1 MKEVLKN
8 KFKEIINSVNKK
20 STDIIVVKGIDLDII
35 GLEKIDLEKYI
46 DNKFMYIDYLRESN
60 NIISY
65 DEFVCFYEVI
75 SLLYKNIYVIDNNL
89 YINFYP
95 INVNLSDEKYNMLIY
110 HFDDD
115 SKEDTFIGDDIQDY
129 TNIYGNVVKISRN
142 YYVVYNDML
151 SDEKVTTIHMWQ
163 DGNISDIEKSVF
175 SDCEDVI
182 EVIDEDSYIRLVDN
196 IYNNQVKKINLI
208 DDFNSNDKYYIRQRV
223 GYINY
228 LFKNGLDIKIGR
240 LTKYK
245 SENKDYSEYIKY
257 LSEYWGNESFLNIK
271 IYDIEELEKG
281 KKVLTEVS
289 QGEIIDTIIQQCKKA
304 KENSDFNDI
313 FITAPTGSGKSAMFQ
328 IPAMYLT
335 EIYEEPLLTIVIS
348 PLIGLMKD
356 QVKNLEV
363 KNYPYARTINS
374 DISPIK
380 KDEIKDDIAENR
392 CHILY
397 ISPETL
403 LSRSD
408 IEQLIGNR
416 KIGLFI
422 IDEAHI
428 VTTWGKQFRPDYWF
442 LGDHIKKIRKT
453 QEERYNLSFPLA
465 TFTATAIY
473 RGLEDMYSETKQSL
487 NMIDPITYLGNVKR
501 DDIEIRIQKA
511 DKKTNTEYELRK
523 FDQLIEQIQLAK
535 VFDQKTLIYFPTVSL
550 INRFYDHCYVKNLSV
565 DVAKY
570 HGQMKKWEKD
580 ENYENFYKKDKL
592 VMLATKAFGM
602 GIDIG
607 DIEKVI
613 HFAPTGNVCDY
624 LQEIGRAARNR
635 DLEGEAYY
643 EYMSND
649 FKHINRLHGISM
661 VKEYQLV
668 EVIKKIHELYIEKQR
683 SEKSRKYTK
692 KKRSMLV
699 DAESFVH
706 IFESPLGGEDDAI
719 NKVKTAML
727 VIQKDFE
734 RRGYAPFHIRPIPL
748 FAIGYFKIEEVN
760 QRSIKRKY
768 RDVLKVVDADD
779 NICSVNLEKI
789 WESDFSK
796 EYSFPQFKYMMYT
809 KSEELDFKYKKF
821 ITPALI
827 LNIYFDE
834 GYKEKYY
841 KLIGAIKNVINT
853 CIRQDK
859 FYSIEELAGELKNR
873 TNMSDYNAMTIMDIL
888 VTAMR
893 IYSKD
898 YCKALQGRLVIEK
911 PLKNGKN
918 KYRFNNAIEQ
928 FFKWIDI
935 KLSFIENNIKDGA
948 LYIVNDSSNNKYKEI
963 LLLLGILEILEILT
977 FKSTGGS
984 NSQIYMYINETKT
997 MKQIIERPNSY
1008 KNNLL
1013 KEVNRRHNISVC
1025 MLSYLFDNDFSSEEI
1040 WDNIEDYF
1048 LGSIPET
1055 VKNIY
1060 SKKYNEEIIN

>member
-8 KFKEIINSVNKK
+8 KFKEVINSLNKK

-65 DEFVCFYEVI
+65 DEFVYFYEVI

-95 INVNLSDEKYNMLIY
+95 INVNLSSEKYNMLIY

-129 TNIYGNVVKISRN
+129 TNIYGNVVKINRN
-142 YYVVYNDML
+142 YYVAYNDML
-151 SDEKVTTIHMWQ
+151 SNEKVTTIHMWQ
-163 DGNISDIEKSVF
+163 DKNISDIEKSVF
-175 SDCEDVI
+175 SDDEDVI
-182 EVIDEDSYIRLVDN
+182 EVIDEDSYISLVDD
-196 IYNNQVKKINLI
+196 IYNNQIKRINLI
-208 DDFNSNDKYYIRQRV
+208 DDFNSNDKYYIRQRL
-223 GYINY
+223 GYINH
-228 LFKNGLDIKIGR
+228 LFKDELDIKLGR

-271 IYDIEELEKG
+271 VYDIEELEKG

-304 KENSDFNDI
+304 KKNSDFNDI

-380 KDEIKDDIAENR
+380 KDEIKDDISDNR

-473 RGLEDMYSETKQSL
+473 RGVEDMYSETKQSL

-501 DDIEIRIQKA
+501 DDIEIRVQKVE
-511 DKKTNTEYELRK
+511 NSEYELGK

-550 INRFYDHCYVKNLSV
+550 INRFYDHCYVKNLSA

-635 DLEGEAYY
+635 NLEGEAYY
-643 EYMSND
+643 EYMRND
-649 FKHINRLHGISM
+649 FKYINRLHGISM

-668 EVIKKIHELYIEKQR
+668 EVIKKIHELYVEKPR
-683 SEKSRKYTK
+683 SEKNGKYTK

-699 DAESFVH
+699 DAESFAH

-748 FAIGYFKIEEVN
+748 FATGYFKIEEVN
-760 QRSIKRKY
+760 QKSIKRKY
-768 RDVLKVVDADD
+768 KDVLNVVDADD

-796 EYSFPQFKYMMYT
+796 KYSFPQFKYMIYT
-809 KSEELDFKYKKF
+809 KSEELDFKYKNCV
-821 ITPALI
+821 TPALI

-834 GYKEKYY
+834 GYKEKYH
-841 KLIGAIKNVINT
+841 KLIEGITNVINK

-859 FYSIEELAGELKNR
+859 FYSIEELSNELKNR
-873 TNMSDYNAMTIMDIL
+873 TNISDYNAMTIMDIL
-888 VTAMR
+888 VTAMK
-893 IYSKD
+893 IYAKD
-898 YCKALQGRLVIEK
+898 YCNTLQGRLVIEK

-928 FFKWIDI
+928 FFKWIDR
-935 KLSFIENNIKDGA
+935 KLSFIENNLKDGA

>member
-1 MKEVLKN
+1 MKNTFVK
-8 KFKEIINSVNKK
+8 KAKEIINSIIKQ
-20 STDIIVVKGIDLDII
+20 STDLIVIKGIDLDDL
-35 GLEKIDLEKYI
+35 GLNKVDLEKYI
-46 DNKFMYIDYLRESN
+46 DNKFMYVDYLRSTD

-65 DEFVCFYEVI
+65 DEFVYFYDVI
-75 SLLYKNIYVIDNNL
+75 NLFYKNIYVIDNNM

-95 INVNLSDEKYNMLIY
+95 INVNLSEKKLNIILSHYDEDINS
-110 HFDDD
+110 DVV
-115 SKEDTFIGDDIQDY
+115 IGDDIQDY
-129 TNIYGNVVKISRN
+129 TNIYGNIIKINKN
-142 YYVVYNDML
+142 YYVAYNDMI
-151 SDEKVTTIHMWQ
+151 SNEKVSVISMWTS
-163 DGNISDIEKSVF
+163 SDISKINKYHFE
-175 SDCEDVI
+175 ENEQTI
-182 EVIDEDSYIRLVDN
+182 EVIDEISYLNLLDKIKQLSLKSIN
-196 IYNNQVKKINLI
+196 II
-208 DDFNSNDKYYIRQRV
+208 DDFNSNDKYSIKQRL
-223 GYINY
+223 GYLANY
-228 LFKNGLDIKIGR
+228 FNNSIEVRLGR
-240 LTKYK
+240 HKTSKKAKKEYP
-245 SENKDYSEYIKY
+245 EYIKY
-257 LSEYWGNESFLNIK
+257 LKEYWNKDSFLNVPV
-271 IYDIEELEKG
+271 YDVDELENNN
-281 KKVLTEVS
+281 KVLTEVS

-304 KENSDFNDI
+304 KENKDFNDI

-328 IPAMYLT
+328 IPAMYLA
-335 EIYEEPLLTIVIS
+335 ELEEEPLLTIVIS

-356 QVKNLEV
+356 QVKNLEI

-380 KDEIKDDIAENR
+380 KDEIKLDIEENR

-408 IEQLIGNR
+408 VEQLIGNR

-453 QEERYNLSFPLA
+453 QEERYNSSFPLA

-473 RGLEDMYSETKQSL
+473 KGVEDMYSETKQSL
-487 NMIDPITYLGNVKR
+487 NMIDPITYLGKIKR
-501 DDIEIRIQKA
+501 DDIDIRVKRTET
-511 DKKTNTEYELRK
+511 KTNSEYELSK
-523 FDQLIEQIQLAK
+523 FDQLIEQIKIAK
-535 VFDQKTLIYFPTVSL
+535 IFNKKTLIYFPTVSL
-550 INRFYDHCYVKNLSV
+550 INRFYDHCYIKNVSN

-580 ENYENFYKKDKL
+580 ENYEQFYNKEKL

-602 GIDIG
+602 GIDIE

-624 LQEIGRAARNR
+624 LQEIGRAARSR
-635 DLEGEAYY
+635 ELEGEAYY
-643 EYMSND
+643 EYMNND

-668 EVIKKIHELYIEKQR
+668 EVIKKIYELYIEKQK
-683 SEKSRKYTK
+683 SEKGNSYTK
-692 KKRSMLV
+692 KRRSMLV
-699 DAESFVH
+699 DAESFSH

-748 FAIGYFKIEEVN
+748 FATGYFKIDEVT
-760 QRSIKRKY
+760 QKSIKRKY
-768 RDVLKVVDADD
+768 KETLSVIDEED
-779 NICSVNLEKI
+779 NICSLNLEKI
-789 WESDFSK
+789 WEKKYSK
-796 EYSFPQFKYMMYT
+796 KYSFPQFKYMVYT
-809 KSEELDFKYKKF
+809 KSDDLDFEYKEA

-827 LNIYFDE
+827 LNIYLDE
-834 GYKEKYY
+834 NYKDKY
-841 KLIGAIKNVINT
+841 KNIMGDIKNIINM
-853 CIRQDK
+853 CIRHDK
-859 FYSIEELAGELKNR
+859 FYTIEELANQLKER
-873 TNMSDYNAMTIMDIL
+873 TNISEYNAMTTMDII

-893 IYSKD
+893 IYSKE
-898 YCKALQGRLVIEK
+898 YTKTLQGRLIIEK
-911 PLKNGKN
+911 PLKNGQS

-928 FFKWIDI
+928 FFKWIDR
-935 KLSFIENNIKDGA
+935 KLTFIENNLKDGA
-948 LYIVNDSSNNKYKEI
+948 LYIVNDSANDKYKEY

-997 MKQIIERPNSY
+997 MTQIIDKPYKY

-1025 MLSYLFDNDFSSEEI
+1025 MLSYLFDNELSSEEI
-1040 WDNIEDYF
+1040 WNNIEDYF
-1048 LGSIPET
+1048 LGSIPDE
-1055 VKNIY
+1055 VKKIY
-1060 SKKYNEEIIN
+1060 KKKYNEEIIN

>member
-1 MKEVLKN
+1 MKNTLIKKVN
-8 KFKEIINSVNKK
+8 EIINSIKK
-20 STDIIVVKGIDLDII
+20 ESTSLIVLKGIDLDHIVSN
-35 GLEKIDLEKYI
+35 KVDLEKYM
-46 DNKFMYIDYLRESN
+46 DNKFMYLDYLRSTN

-65 DEFVCFYEVI
+65 DEFVYFYEAI
-75 SLLYKNIYVIDNNL
+75 SLFYKNIYVIDNNM

-95 INVNLSDEKYNMLIY
+95 INVNLSNQKLDMLLSHYDEE
-110 HFDDD
+110 
-115 SKEDTFIGDDIQDY
+115 SSEDAIVGEDIQDY
-129 TNIYGNVVKISRN
+129 TNIYGNIIKVN
-142 YYVVYNDML
+142 DDYYAAYNDML
-151 SDEKVTTIHMWQ
+151 SDEKVSIISMWSE
-163 DGNISDIEKSVF
+163 GNIEKTTKRGF
-175 SDCEDVI
+175 TDDEHTI
-182 EVIDEDSYIRLVDN
+182 EVIDEISYLN
-196 IYNNQVKKINLI
+196 LLYTMYTGSLKSINLI
-208 DDFNSNDKYYIRQRV
+208 DDFNSNDKYSIKQRI
-223 GYINY
+223 GYLANY
-228 LFKNGLDIKIGR
+228 FKDTIKITLGR
-240 LTKYK
+240 HIKVKNEQKEYP
-245 SENKDYSEYIKY
+245 EYIKY
-257 LSEYWGNESFLNIK
+257 LKKYWGKDSFLNVSV
-271 IYDIEELEKG
+271 YDMDELENG
-281 KKVLTEVS
+281 NKVLTEVS

-304 KENSDFNDI
+304 KDNKDFNDI

-335 EIYEEPLLTIVIS
+335 EYNEEPLLTIVIS

-356 QVKNLEV
+356 QVKNLEI
-363 KNYPYARTINS
+363 KNYQYARTINS

-380 KDEIKDDIAENR
+380 KDEIKDDIAENK

-416 KIGLFI
+416 KLGLFI

-442 LGDHIKKIRKT
+442 LGDHIKKIRKN
-453 QEERYNLSFPLA
+453 QEERYNSSFPLA

-473 RGLEDMYSETKQSL
+473 KGVEDMYSETKQSL
-487 NMIDPITYLGNVKR
+487 NMIDPITYLGKIKR
-501 DDIEIRIQKA
+501 EDIDIRVHKA
-511 DKKTNTEYELRK
+511 EKKTNSEYELTK
-523 FDQLIEQIQLAK
+523 FDQLIEQIQIAK
-535 VFDQKTLIYFPTVSL
+535 IFNKKTLIYFPTVKL
-550 INRFYDHCYVKNLSV
+550 IDRFYEHCYIKGVSE
-565 DVAKY
+565 DIARY
-570 HGQMKKWEKD
+570 HGQMPKWQKD
-580 ENYENFYKKDKL
+580 ENYENFYNKKKL

-602 GIDIG
+602 GIDIE

-624 LQEIGRAARNR
+624 LQEIGRAARKR

-668 EVIKKIHELYIEKQR
+668 EVIKKIHELYVERQK
-683 SEKSRKYTK
+683 SEKGNSYTK
-692 KKRSMLV
+692 KRRSMLV
-699 DAESFVH
+699 DAESFSH

-748 FAIGYFKIEEVN
+748 FAVGYFKIDEAN
-760 QRSIKRKY
+760 QRNIKRKY
-768 RDVLKVVDADD
+768 KETLQVVNEEE
-779 NICSVNLEKI
+779 NICSLNLEKI
-789 WESDFSK
+789 WEKKYSK
-796 EYSFPQFKYMMYT
+796 KYSFPQFKYMVYT
-809 KSEELDFKYKKF
+809 KHEDLDFEFKNA

-834 GYKEKYY
+834 GYKQRYNNI
-841 KLIGAIKNVINT
+841 IGEVKSIINT

-859 FYSIEELAGELKNR
+859 FYSIEDLANELKER
-873 TNMSDYNAMTIMDIL
+873 TKMSEYNAMTIMDIL

-893 IYSKD
+893 IYAKD
-898 YCKALQGRLVIEK
+898 HTKTLQGRLVIEK
-911 PLKNGKN
+911 PLKNGQS

-928 FFKWIDI
+928 FFKWIDR
-935 KLSFIENNIKDGA
+935 KLKFIENNLKDGS
-948 LYIVNDSSNNKYKEI
+948 LYIVNDSANDKYKEY
-963 LLLLGILEILEILT
+963 LLLLGILEILEVLT

-997 MKQIIERPNSY
+997 MKQIIEKPYKY

-1025 MLSYLFDNDFSSEEI
+1025 MLSYLFDNDLSSEEI
-1040 WDNIEDYF
+1040 WNNIEDYF
-1048 LGSIPET
+1048 LGSIPDE
-1055 VKNIY
+1055 VKKIY
-1060 SKKYNEEIIN
+1060 KKKYNEEILN

>member
-1 MKEVLKN
+1 MKNILTKRAN
-8 KFKEIINSVNKK
+8 EIISNIKK
-20 STDIIVVKGIDLDII
+20 ESTSLIVLKGIDLDYI
-35 GLEKIDLEKYI
+35 GSNKVDLEKYM
-46 DNKFMYIDYLRESN
+46 DNKFMYLDYLRNTN

-65 DEFVCFYEVI
+65 DEFVCFYEAI
-75 SLLYKNIYVIDNNL
+75 SLFYKKIYVIDNNI

-95 INVNLSDEKYNMLIY
+95 INVNLSNQKLNTILSHYDE
-110 HFDDD
+110 D
-115 SKEDTFIGDDIQDY
+115 SSEDAIVGDDIQEY
-129 TNIYGNVVKISRN
+129 TNIYGNIIKVNNN
-142 YYVVYNDML
+142 YYVVYNDMI
-151 SDEKVTTIHMWQ
+151 SDEKVSTINMWNEE
-163 DGNISDIEKSVF
+163 NIENTIKRDFTEG
-175 SDCEDVI
+175 EHTI
-182 EVIDEDSYIRLVDN
+182 EVIDEISYLNLIDTISVDSL
-196 IYNNQVKKINLI
+196 KSINLI
-208 DDFNSNDKYYIRQRV
+208 DDFNSNDKYSIKQRI
-223 GYINY
+223 GYLVNC
-228 LFKNGLDIKIGR
+228 FKDTIKITLGR
-240 LTKYK
+240 HKVEKIKQKEYP
-245 SENKDYSEYIKY
+245 EYIKY
-257 LSEYWGNESFLNIK
+257 LKKYWGKDSFLDVSV
-271 IYDIEELEKG
+271 YDMDELENGNKI
-281 KKVLTEVS
+281 LTEVS

-304 KENSDFNDI
+304 KNNKDFNDI

-335 EIYEEPLLTIVIS
+335 ECDEEPLLTIVIS

-356 QVKNLEV
+356 QVKNLEI
-363 KNYPYARTINS
+363 KNYQYARTINS

-380 KDEIKDDIAENR
+380 KDEIKDDIAENK

-408 IEQLIGNR
+408 VEQLIGNR

-453 QEERYNLSFPLA
+453 QEERYNSSFPLA

-473 RGLEDMYSETKQSL
+473 KGVEDMYSETKQSL
-487 NMIDPITYLGNVKR
+487 NMIDPITYLGKIKR
-501 DDIEIRIQKA
+501 EDIDIRVQKT
-511 DKKTNTEYELRK
+511 DKKTNSEYELSK
-523 FDQLIEQIQLAK
+523 FDQLIEQIKIAK
-535 VFDQKTLIYFPTVSL
+535 LFNKKTLIYFPTVSL
-550 INRFYDHCYVKNLSV
+550 ISRFYDHCYIKGVST

-570 HGQMKKWEKD
+570 HGQMAKWEKD
-580 ENYENFYKKDKL
+580 ENYENFYNKKKL

-602 GIDIG
+602 GIDIE

-624 LQEIGRAARNR
+624 LQEIGRAARRR
-635 DLEGEAYY
+635 DLDGEAYY

-668 EVIKKIHELYIEKQR
+668 EVIKKIHELYVERQKIEKGN
-683 SEKSRKYTK
+683 SYTK
-692 KKRSMLV
+692 KRRSMLV
-699 DAESFVH
+699 DAESFSH

-748 FAIGYFKIEEVN
+748 FAVGYFKIDEIN
-760 QRSIKRKY
+760 QRNIKRKY
-768 RDVLKVVDADD
+768 KETLQVVNEED
-779 NICSVNLEKI
+779 NICSLNLEKI
-789 WESDFSK
+789 WEKQYSK
-796 EYSFPQFKYMMYT
+796 KYSFPQFKYMVYT
-809 KSEELDFKYKKF
+809 KHEDLDFEFKNA

-834 GYKEKYY
+834 GYKQRYNNIISE
-841 KLIGAIKNVINT
+841 IKSIINL

-859 FYSIEELAGELKNR
+859 FYSIEDLANQLKER
-873 TNMSDYNAMTIMDIL
+873 TKMSEYNAMTIMDIL

-893 IYSKD
+893 IYAKD
-898 YCKALQGRLVIEK
+898 HTKTLQGRLVIEK
-911 PLKNGKN
+911 PLKNGQS

-928 FFKWIDI
+928 FFKWIDR
-935 KLSFIENNIKDGA
+935 KLTFIENNLKDGS
-948 LYIVNDSSNNKYKEI
+948 LYIVNDSANDKYKEY
-963 LLLLGILEILEILT
+963 LLLLGVLEILEVLT

-997 MKQIIERPNSY
+997 MKQIIEKPYKY

-1025 MLSYLFDNDFSSEEI
+1025 MLSYLFDNDLSSEEI
-1040 WDNIEDYF
+1040 WNNIEDYF
-1048 LGSIPET
+1048 LGSIPDE
-1055 VKNIY
+1055 VKKIY
-1060 SKKYNEEIIN
+1060 KKKYNEEILN